1 MKEEVTFDDRM
12 LNAPRLWRD
21 RKKMT
26 KRTNQEADD
35 AYSYLSRWARPTIN
49 DCSQEM
55 KNKML
60 YGYGTVSTNGEDENE
75 KETARQNN
83 RGVIE
88 VYGRCLG
95 PIQIYFCGLP
105 TNKEYDDDTFLYNA
119 VRSKND

>member
-1 MKEEVTFDDRM
+1 
-12 LNAPRLWRD
+12 
-21 RKKMT
+21 MT
-26 KRTNQEADD
+26 TG
-35 AYSYLSRWARPTIN
+35 
-49 DCSQEM
+49 SQEM
-55 KNKML
+55 KNKMF

-83 RGVIE
+83 RGVIK
-88 VYGRCLG
+88 VYGYGRCLG

>member
-1 MKEEVTFDDRM
+1 
-12 LNAPRLWRD
+12 
-21 RKKMT
+21 MT
-26 KRTNQEADD
+26 TG
-35 AYSYLSRWARPTIN
+35 
-49 DCSQEM
+49 SQEM
-55 KNKML
+55 KNKMF

-119 VRSKND
+119 VRSKKTEK

>member
-35 AYSYLSRWARPTIN
+35 AYSYLSRWVN

-55 KNKML
+55 KNKMF
-60 YGYGTVSTNGEDENE
+60 YGYGTVSTNGED
-75 KETARQNN
+75 K
-83 RGVIE
+83 
-88 VYGRCLG
+88 
-95 PIQIYFCGLP
+95 
-105 TNKEYDDDTFLYNA
+105 K
-119 VRSKND
+119 